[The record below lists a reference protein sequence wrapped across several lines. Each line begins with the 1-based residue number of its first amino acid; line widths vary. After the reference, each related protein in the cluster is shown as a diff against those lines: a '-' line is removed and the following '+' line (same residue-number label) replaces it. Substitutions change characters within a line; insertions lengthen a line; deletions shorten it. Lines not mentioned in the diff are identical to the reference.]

1 MMQDSVRFRFP
12 GLIALGLVPML
23 WMGGAGCSS
32 DSHPS
37 TPPDEEPITT
47 AMYVCSS
54 WDPGQPTGTSV
65 LLDAF
70 WGTRDP
76 EDPDIGPAPEFLG
89 LVESLGGEVV
99 HAYNLSMARIR
110 IDPSVVPELDVNWAI
125 TVEEPALYPV
135 DVFVGYDRDMDAS
148 EVVDLLESVGGTNIE
163 PLTVL
168 AGWIK
173 ATVPDESIP
182 VVRASEGIRA
192 VAGNGLA
199 CADE

>member
-1 MMQDSVRFRFP
+1 M
-12 GLIALGLVPML
+12 
-23 WMGGAGCSS
+23 
-32 DSHPS
+32 
-37 TPPDEEPITT
+37 
-47 AMYVCSS
+47 
-54 WDPGQPTGTSV
+54 
-65 LLDAF
+65 
-70 WGTRDP
+70 
-76 EDPDIGPAPEFLG
+76 
-89 LVESLGGEVV
+89 
-99 HAYNLSMARIR
+99 
-110 IDPSVVPELDVNWAI
+110 DVI
-125 TVEEPALYPV
+125 
-135 DVFVGYDRDMDAS
+135 VGYDRDMDAS